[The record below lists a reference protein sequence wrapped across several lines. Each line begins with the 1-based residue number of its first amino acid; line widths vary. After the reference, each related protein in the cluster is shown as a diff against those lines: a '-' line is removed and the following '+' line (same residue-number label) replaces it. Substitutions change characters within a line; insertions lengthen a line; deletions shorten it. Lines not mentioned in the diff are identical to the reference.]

1 MDLHTINMMN
11 YQKFHSNG
19 YLSNPI
25 HCLMNLFYKQR
36 NRKEKLA
43 SKYFLTFVMQ
53 PSFLDNLLKKQKIII
68 SFQVYLFIAEEFKR
82 ERKGEKVREEIG
94 RDGEKEK
101 VNDRGTSFS
110 CFSGPGSVVSVPSLY
125 LFLPSL
131 SLQVNIFTD

>member
-25 HCLMNLFYKQR
+25 HCLMNLFYEQR

-43 SKYFLTFVMQ
+43 SKYFLTFFMQ